1 MATRDPYEV
10 LGVARDASGDE
21 IKSAYRRLART
32 FHPDVNP
39 NDPGAEEKF
48 KEIGEAYGVLS
59 DPQRRARF
67 DQFGT
72 TEEDS
77 GVQFQGGVGDLFEMF
92 FGGFGGAAQTRGAGR
107 DGDDL
112 RVDVSLTLNEV
123 LTGVEKSIEVRRL
136 AQCGECGGTGVQGG
150 GAPERC
156 PTCAGQG
163 SVTQTRNT
171 FIGTVRTAATCPKCR
186 GTGTLITDPCRGC
199 RGEGV
204 RPEEARVAAR
214 IPPGVTTGATM
225 HLPGQG
231 NEGTGQGR
239 PGDLYVV
246 LHVQDDSRFEREGV
260 HLFTALEITFVQA
273 ALGHRVTVDGLD
285 GSYDLEI
292 PAGTQ
297 PGTRIPLRGAGLPP
311 LHGGPRGEIVVEI
324 EVEVPKKL
332 GEAEVKLLREFAELR
347 GEDEASGD
355 SGGLLGSLFRRK
367 K

>member
-21 IKSAYRRLART
+21 IKSAYRRLARA

-39 NDPGAEEKF
+39 NDPSAEEKF

-72 TEEDS
+72 TEEEQ

-92 FGGFGGAAQTRGAGR
+92 FGGFGDAARARGGGR

-112 RVDVSLTLNEV
+112 RVDVVLTLKEV
-123 LTGVEKSIEVRRL
+123 LTGVEKSVEVRRL
-136 AQCGECGGTGVQGG
+136 AQCGSCRGTGVEGG
-150 GAPERC
+150 GTPERC

-171 FIGTVRTAATCPKCR
+171 FLGTVRTATTCPTCR
-186 GTGTLITDPCRGC
+186 GSGTRITNPCREC

-214 IPPGVTTGATM
+214 IPPGVTDGATM

-231 NEGTGQGR
+231 NEGTGAGR

-246 LHVQDDSRFEREGV
+246 LHVQDDARFEREGV
-260 HLFTALEITFVQA
+260 HLFTALEVTFVQA
-273 ALGHRVTVDGLD
+273 TLGHRVTIEGLD
-285 GSYDLEI
+285 DSYELEV

-297 PGTRIPLRGAGLPP
+297 PGTRIPIRGAGLPP
-311 LHGGPRGEIVVEI
+311 LHGGSRGEIVVEI
-324 EVEVPKKL
+324 EVEVPKKVSD
-332 GEAEVKLLREFAELR
+332 AELKLLREFAELR
-347 GEDEASGD
+347 GEDPASGD